1 MDIKVKRVRSDAIIP
16 TKAHDRDAG
25 WDFYW
30 SPQRYP
36 EWDERREYD
45 DSLEE
50 SIKKSYRTD
59 GFKSWLVLDTGIS
72 ISIPKGYCMVL
83 FGRSGLALNNGFDMM
98 AGVIDSGYTGEI
110 RVILSVPS
118 DTRGL
123 TCNSIYKIN
132 FGFKCAQG
140 LILPVPEVNLVVTND
155 LEESE
160 RGEKGYGSSDGPKVI
175 KGS

>member
-30 SPQRYP
+30 SPSRSS
-36 EWDERREYD
+36 EYEGPLNVRGNKAWVT
-45 DSLEE
+45 LE
-50 SIKKSYRTD
+50 
-59 GFKSWLVLDTGIS
+59 TGIAV
-72 ISIPKGYCMVL
+72 SIPKGYCMVL
-83 FGRSGLALNNGFDMM
+83 FGRSGLALNHGFDMM

-110 RVILSVPS
+110 RVILDIPFEQPDS
-118 DTRGL
+118 DYQFNL
-123 TCNSIYKIN
+123 PNVIKP
-132 FGFKCAQG
+132 GFKCAQG